1 MGYEVEERIIEL
13 YAQHLLRKLVD
24 AIEER
29 FGTYVE
35 KSLDLHAKFKKPKIQ
50 KKKTIISKAKPS
62 SEGKRKQVIFVNV
75 EGDEEIE
82 FNEFVKEVKAK
93 LAKATKVTKEK
104 PFGGGKSSKKPKSFG
119 IDEVMKQEKF
129 EVKHPMSLNEITNE
143 VLFLNVDLL
152 MYLFSYLPLLPLT
165 TSLNRTFERYKRIHS
180 KEKEF
185 EANAN
190 SNIEQWKVEVTR
202 LRHQVNTLINEKRN
216 LEGENIS
223 SLDINQLK
231 QLEIYLKQGLDR
243 IRSKKDNMIFQE
255 IATIQQ
261 RERFLLAQNQQL
273 RDKITQIENA
283 KLTNA
288 LQCSN
293 NFLLQANVNKST
305 MNGDLIKMVHNY
317 PSEDST
323 STHTTLQLG
332 GAHY

>member
-1 MGYEVEERIIEL
+1 MFMANI
-13 YAQHLLRKLVD
+13 LLQGDNTSRD
-24 AIEER
+24 R
-29 FGTYVE
+29 
-35 KSLDLHAKFKKPKIQ
+35 SLASQ
-50 KKKTIISKAKPS
+50 WKKKELVKPTA
-62 SEGKRKQVIFVNV
+62 G
-75 EGDEEIE
+75 EIHLQR
-82 FNEFVKEVKAK
+82 F
-93 LAKATKVTKEK
+93 
-104 PFGGGKSSKKPKSFG
+104 SPKSFSLLWMG
-119 IDEVMKQEKF
+119 RGKIEIKRIENRTNRQVTFSKRRSGLIKKAHELSVLCQAEVG
-129 EVKHPMSLNEITNE
+129 LII
-143 VLFLNVDLL
+143 
-152 MYLFSYLPLLPLT
+152 FSSRGKLYEYG
-165 TSLNRTFERYKRIHS
+165 SHGLNRTFERYKRIHS